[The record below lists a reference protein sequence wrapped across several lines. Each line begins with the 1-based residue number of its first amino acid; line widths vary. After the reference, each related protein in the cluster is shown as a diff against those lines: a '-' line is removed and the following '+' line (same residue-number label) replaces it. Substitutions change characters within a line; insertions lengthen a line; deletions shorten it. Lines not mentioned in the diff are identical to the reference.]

1 MFLVFLS
8 AATYVIGLALIV
20 LVIMQRKE
28 PTATL
33 AWILT
38 IVFLPIFGI
47 LFYLWFGFGRI
58 ERKVQKRRR
67 SNRKIAEQLRKIEE
81 TLIQTHIVPAHEL
94 RQRVQHDL
102 LKMTEG
108 RRGFAVTHGNR
119 LELLTDPEAVFAKLL
134 HAIDQAQDSIHLEYY
149 IFRRDATGKAVRDRL
164 IAAAKRGV
172 TVRLLVDGVGSW
184 TIGDVFI
191 QPLKKAGAQFARYLP
206 VTFLGRPWH
215 WNFRN
220 HRKIAVFDGTTAF
233 IGSLNIGDEYRER
246 QRPLDFYDEQIAC
259 EGPVVEQL
267 QEVFAGDWFFAT
279 GENLADERYFPVP
292 VRRGS
297 ALLQVVESG
306 PDEAFPMLYE
316 MICAAIHAAEKSVR
330 IVTPYFIPDQALLVA
345 LRGAA
350 LRGVAVEL
358 MVPARMPNP
367 HEWVV
372 WFAGRSYYE
381 DLLGNGIR
389 IYEYLPG
396 FLHGKEIVVDSTWAS
411 IGTANMDIR
420 SFRLNF
426 EVNLNLYSQD
436 AVAILEQNFQKN
448 LKGCREIA
456 AKNFAARPMRDKV
469 IENVVRVLSPIL

>member
-1 MFLVFLS
+1 MLLALS
-8 AATYVIGLALIV
+8 LLTYAVGLALIV

-38 IVFLPIFGI
+38 IIFIPIFGI

-58 ERKVQKRRR
+58 ERKVQMRRR
-67 SNRKIAEQLRKIEE
+67 SNRKIAEQLREIER
-81 TLIQTHIVPAHEL
+81 TLIRTHIVPEYEL
-94 RQRVQHDL
+94 RERVQHDL
-102 LKMTEG
+102 VKMTEG
-108 RRGFAVTHGNR
+108 LSAFAVTHGNR
-119 LELLTDPEAVFAKLL
+119 IELLTDPAAVFTKLL
-134 HAIDQAQDSIHLEYY
+134 QAIDQAQDSIHMEYY
-149 IFRRDATGKAVRDRL
+149 IFRRDATGKAVRDHL

-172 TVRLLVDGVGSW
+172 IVRLLVDGVGSW
-184 TIGDVFI
+184 AIGDVFI
-191 QPLKKAGAQFARYLP
+191 QPLRKAGAHFAHYLP

-220 HRKIAVFDGTTAF
+220 HRKISVFDGTTAF

-246 QRPLDFYDEQIAC
+246 QRSLDFYDEQIAC

-279 GENLADERYFPVP
+279 GENLAEHRYFPVP
-292 VRRGS
+292 VRCGGTL
-297 ALLQVVESG
+297 AQVVESG
-306 PDEAFPMLYE
+306 PDEPTPMLHE
-316 MICAAIHAAEKSVR
+316 MICAAIHAAQKSVR

-345 LRGAA
+345 LRTAA

-372 WFAGRSYYE
+372 WYAGRSYYE
-381 DLLGNGIR
+381 DLLENGVR

-396 FLHGKEIVVDSTWAS
+396 FLHGKEIVVDGSWAS

-426 EVNLNLYSQD
+426 EVNINVYSKD
-436 AVAILEQNFQKN
+436 AVAILEENFRKN
-448 LKGCREIA
+448 LKSCREITA
-456 AKNFAARPMRDKV
+456 AVFAERPVRDRV